1 MPPPNRVDPFCF
13 SFRSQTGGIYM
24 GTGGGVI
31 HNDQRE
37 MVRAYKSRQWITCL
51 LQFKAR
57 RRTVMSPRRY
67 TELFFLDEAVA
78 FAAGHRPCAECR
90 HADYERY
97 RDAWEAAFGT
107 RLGADDMDARLHAD
121 RLDGRSKRFH
131 MRPWRDLPAGTF
143 VDVDGLPA
151 LVTGDELRARVSAS
165 GYRAPVR
172 RPTTGISN
180 IITPASNL
188 EVLRAGYVV
197 EVSPAGAAT

>member
-1 MPPPNRVDPFCF
+1 MPERNRVTPYGDIVVANERGTF
-13 SFRSQTGGIYM
+13 M
-24 GTGGGVI
+24 GNRGCLHKNHDI
-31 HNDQRE
+31 
-37 MVRAYKSRQWITCL
+37 VRQWNGKRWITCVL
-51 LQFKAR
+51 EFRGWQA
-57 RRTVMSPRRY
+57 PRWEPGRY
-67 TELFFLDEAVA
+67 TALFFYDEAVA

-131 MRPWRDLPAGTF
+131 VRPWRDLPDGTF

-151 LVTGDELRARVSAS
+151 LVTGDELRPWVSAS

-180 IITPASNL
+180 IITPASNV